1 MAVTPSA
8 KPRKEN
14 TMQKWEY
21 LNFFTKCK
29 MLEGGYFIKDH
40 AEFEGKRIDEVFN
53 KLGEE
58 GWELVTSVYV
68 SSLKGP
74 SFVLKRPKQ

>member
-1 MAVTPSA
+1 
-8 KPRKEN
+8 
-14 TMQKWEY
+14 
-21 LNFFTKCK
+21 

>member
-1 MAVTPSA
+1 
-8 KPRKEN
+8 
-14 TMQKWEY
+14 MQKWEY

-29 MLEGGYFIKDH
+29 MLDSGYFIKDH
-40 AEFEGKRIDEVFN
+40 DEFEGKRIDEVFN

-68 SSLKGP
+68 HGLKGP